1 MMYLAVREDDIAR
14 AESLVVRV
22 GKDYADSAMFA
33 AAHGDSAMT
42 ARLVAEAR
50 GAVSVGAA
58 ANAVWQVGDWLD
70 RPDAAEPFARAAA
83 ARPERAGRTNML
95 LAQNLIA
102 QGRWTAADSALAAAA
117 RTSPDPWPRLARGLV
132 ASLPFLAV
140 PRAELVAIRADV
152 VAADTGRPTATASSP
167 RTELL
172 PQVRI
177 YALGL
182 LDSRL
187 GQPDAALRSAAQLEA
202 GQVAADN
209 LPVVRALAAAVR
221 ADVAL
226 AAHRPADAVSALD
239 AVRGSVPLDL
249 SGAGPFGEDYARFL
263 RSEAL
268 LALGNDGEAV
278 RWLENGFDG
287 TPDNMAFRAQV
298 ALRLGDIYERA
309 GQRQKA
315 IDSYARFARLWRRC
329 DTRLQPAVQDA
340 RARLARLTGE
350 PRT

>member
-1 MMYLAVREDDIAR
+1 MMHLAVREDDIPR

-42 ARLVAEAR
+42 ASLLAEAR
-50 GAVSVGAA
+50 GSASVGEV
-58 ANAVWQVGDWLD
+58 ANAAWQVGDWLD
-70 RPDAAEPFARAAA
+70 RPDAAEQFARAAA
-83 ARPERAGRTNML
+83 VRPERPGRANML
-95 LAQNLIA
+95 LALNLIA
-102 QGRWTAADSALAAAA
+102 QGRWTAADSAMVAAE
-117 RTSPDPWPRLARGLV
+117 RTSPDPWPRLARGLA

-152 VAADTGRPTATASSP
+152 VAAGTDLPTTAASTP
-167 RTELL
+167 RSELL

-177 YALGL
+177 YTLGL

-202 GQVAADN
+202 SQVAADN

-226 AAHRPADAVSALD
+226 AAHRPADAVGALD

-249 SGAGPFGEDYARFL
+249 SGASPFGEDYARFL
-263 RSEAL
+263 RGEAL
-268 LALGNDGEAV
+268 MALGNDAEAV

-298 ALRLGDIYERA
+298 SLRLGDIYERM
-309 GQRQKA
+309 GERQKA
-315 IDSYARFARLWRRC
+315 IDSYARFTRLWKHC
-329 DTRLQPAVQDA
+329 DGRLQQGVQDA
-340 RARLARLTGE
+340 RAQLARLTGE